1 MSESEYEP
9 VTPAGQSTTWY
20 TTPVP
25 LSTVQ
30 RLNMLH
36 LSVRE
41 CGFVSLA
48 DSLNA
53 ELLCVDRGAAAKRA
67 VAVYSGPEC
76 TQLLTTIVS
85 SKPFNQGNCAPELK
99 DFALSLVAETLEREI
114 NALVSSK
121 DSQCKMKSFT
131 PEHIEEFTPKQLD
144 AAHRRHAP
152 VLVGPEA
159 VLQA

>member
-9 VTPAGQSTTWY
+9 VTPAGQPTTWC

-48 DSLNA
+48 DALNA
-53 ELLCVDRGAAAKRA
+53 ELLCVDRGAAARRA
-67 VAVYSGPEC
+67 VAFYSGPEC

-85 SKPFNQGNCAPELK
+85 NA
-99 DFALSLVAETLEREI
+99 RE
-114 NALVSSK
+114 AKTTSRL
-121 DSQCKMKSFT
+121 
-131 PEHIEEFTPKQLD
+131 
-144 AAHRRHAP
+144 P
-152 VLVGPEA
+152 V
-159 VLQA
+159 

>member
-9 VTPAGQSTTWY
+9 VTPAGQPTTRC

-36 LSVRE
+36 HSVRE
-41 CGFVSLA
+41 CGFVSFA

-53 ELLCVDRGAAAKRA
+53 ELVCVGRGAAAKRA
-67 VAVYSGPEC
+67 VAIYSGPEC

-85 SKPFNQGNCAPELK
+85 SKPFNQGNCAPELLN
-99 DFALSLVAETLEREI
+99 FALSLVTDTLEREM
-114 NALVSSK
+114 NALLSSK
-121 DSQCKMKSFT
+121 DPHFVYNG
-131 PEHIEEFTPKQLD
+131 
-144 AAHRRHAP
+144 A
-152 VLVGPEA
+152 
-159 VLQA
+159 